1 MIPKSGCRFSEKRSC
16 STKRSSDGSDSAKLD
31 QTLVSATQG
40 SDPLAPVC
48 DEVDYGAHRREF
60 DKVRMREQPE
70 IRSRLVSVGDVG
82 YLDEDGY
89 LFLCD
94 RKCDM
99 VISGG
104 VNIYPAEIEN
114 ALIGMAGVRDCAVFG
129 IPDDEFGERLCACIE
144 PEPDAALSSAA
155 VQQFLRGRLANFKVL
170 KDIQFLDALP
180 REASGKIFK
189 RKLRDPYWEGRIRSG
204 A

>member
-1 MIPKSGCRFSEKRSC
+1 
-16 STKRSSDGSDSAKLD
+16 
-31 QTLVSATQG
+31 
-40 SDPLAPVC
+40 
-48 DEVDYGAHRREF
+48 
-60 DKVRMREQPE
+60 
-70 IRSRLVSVGDVG
+70 VGDVG

-94 RKCDM
+94 RKRDM

-144 PEPDAALSSAA
+144 PEPGAVLSPAA
-155 VQQFLRGRLANFKVL
+155 VQDFLRGRLANFKVP
-170 KDIQFLDALP
+170 KDIRFLDALP

-189 RKLRDPYWEGRIRSG
+189 RKLRDPYWNGHIRTG